1 MQPKSLISIL
11 MLATWT
17 VASLS
22 ALSADRGVVQPN
34 NSASTALLEAA
45 SLQLEFGEVEQA
57 GDTLERAL
65 RIEPNNPATL
75 HYLGQVRFQEGQ
87 YVQAVALAT
96 RSNARARN
104 DAELRNRNLQLIQAA
119 RQAMGPGVSTGAEAE
134 VEVDELAE
142 IRVGLDQEV
151 DGQRAAGIA
160 AIEPGGVQPYAA
172 MVSAGQAGDWQAAG
186 EGGLQATS
194 LEAPP
199 VYGEVRI
206 PRGHMPPRGKCRIWF
221 PDRPAG
227 QQPAPGKCRKLQGRV
242 PQGAYLVRG

>member
-1 MQPKSLISIL
+1 MQPRSFISIL

-17 VASLS
+17 VASL
-22 ALSADRGVVQPN
+22 AAFSADRGAVQSN

-65 RIEPNNPATL
+65 RIEPNNSATL
-75 HYLGQVRFQEGQ
+75 HYLGQVRFQQGQ
-87 YVQAVALAT
+87 YEQAVALAT
-96 RSNARARN
+96 RSNARVRN
-104 DAELRNRNLQLIQAA
+104 NAELRDRNLQLIQAA

-151 DGQRAAGIA
+151 DGLRAAGIA

-172 MVSAGQAGDWQAAG
+172 TAPADRTGDWQAGG
-186 EGGLQATS
+186 EGGLRATS
-194 LEAPP
+194 LEVQPA
-199 VYGEVRI
+199 YEDIRI
-206 PRGHMPPRGKCRIWF
+206 PGGYMPPRGKCRIWF

-227 QQPAPGKCRKLQGRV
+227 QQPAPGKCKKLQGRV
-242 PQGAYLVRG
+242 PRGAYLVRG